1 MEKEKLTQ
9 LIREV
14 EAFIENKKN
23 QKLDLLDLNNLKL
36 YFYPVK
42 GKIKFN
48 GIKKEFDKNY
58 KPKIEIK
65 IL

>member
-23 QKLDLLDLNNLKL
+23 QKLDLLDLNNLKIIMNPL
-36 YFYPVK
+36 Y
-42 GKIKFN
+42 
-48 GIKKEFDKNY
+48 KKEKEKWKQRKHQRY
-58 KPKIEIK
+58 
-65 IL
+65 